1 MARVHVSDATWSAFR
16 AGLGATPVSVELG
29 RLVEPEVARRRRLVA
44 SDAGS
49 ARQAIDDARVVVRE
63 LSEMIERL
71 EHAQR
76 RPEVPISAPQRRHV
90 LFDVTDA

>member
-1 MARVHVSDATWSAFR
+1 
-16 AGLGATPVSVELG
+16 
-29 RLVEPEVARRRRLVA
+29 
-44 SDAGS
+44 
-49 ARQAIDDARVVVRE
+49 VRE

-76 RPEVPISAPQRRHV
+76 RPEVPIAAPQRRHV